1 MKEMYKISIKN
12 GDMHL
17 FKKGS
22 FFNEDCGKL
31 HKTFTGK
38 LKTSKVFSTNYT
50 LEDISSSFS
59 SGKKYRVIKSN
70 GEQGVMTKGSFSD
83 YYEYTSSK

>member
-1 MKEMYKISIKN
+1 MGEMYKISIKN
-12 GDMHL
+12 GNMHL

-31 HKTFTGK
+31 HKTFTSK
-38 LKTSKVFSTNYT
+38 LKTNNIFSTNYT
-50 LEDISSSFS
+50 LENISSTFS
-59 SGKKYRVIKSN
+59 SRKKYKLIKSN
-70 GEQGVMTKGSFSD
+70 GEQGIMTKGSFSD

>member
-1 MKEMYKISIKN
+1 MGERYKISIKN
-12 GDMHL
+12 GNTHL

-38 LKTSKVFSTNYT
+38 LKTSNLFSTNYT
-50 LEDISSSFS
+50 LEDISSAFS
-59 SGKKYRVIKSN
+59 SGKKYKLIKSN
-70 GEQGVMTKGSFSD
+70 GEQGIMTKGSFSD
-83 YYEYTSSK
+83 YYEYTSLK

>member
-38 LKTSKVFSTNYT
+38 LKTNKLFSINYT

-83 YYEYTSSK
+83 YYEYISSK